1 MANHKSAKKRIRQS
15 EKRRLRNRYK
25 KVTMRNMIK
34 KLRASSDKGDAES
47 MLPKVFS
54 QIDKVAKANII
65 HKNTAANYKSKLTKF
80 VANLG

>member
-1 MANHKSAKKRIRQS
+1 
-15 EKRRLRNRYK
+15 
-25 KVTMRNMIK
+25 MRNMIK
-34 KLRASSDKGDAES
+34 KLRASSDKGDAEA